1 MKLAILRTDVNKAV
15 EKKLGFLEQHLFR
28 RKFGSEAQDISRT
41 WAALWRVPLNFEEN
55 TEEKQEKNWKSR
67 GGYRINSKW
76 LNKKTDYNWVLKLV
90 FI

>member
-15 EKKLGFLEQHLFR
+15 ETKLGFLEQHLFR

-55 TEEKQEKNWKSR
+55 TVEK
-67 GGYRINSKW
+67 
-76 LNKKTDYNWVLKLV
+76 L
-90 FI
+90 